1 MDRKE
6 ADSASPRGRQR
17 ENQRERLILAAETRI
32 ATSGVASLRA
42 RDLAGDIGVALGS
55 IYNLVTDIDELI
67 LIVGSR
73 TLTKLDAA
81 LGEAATAHA
90 MANPA
95 GAIERLIAI
104 AHRYRAFASQ
114 HRFLWRALFE
124 FRLAEGRDVPDWVSA
139 DLKHIFRNI
148 VEPLNT
154 LMPWAEAEKRALMA
168 HTLFCAVH
176 GVVSLGLQGKMVAV
190 PAEVVDQE
198 VEQLLRLTCA
208 GLLQEG

>member
-6 ADSASPRGRQR
+6 VETSSSRGHQR
-17 ENQRERLILAAETRI
+17 EKQREQLILAAESRI
-32 ATSGVASLRA
+32 ANSGVASLRA

-55 IYNLVTDIDELI
+55 IYNLVADLDELI

-73 TLTKLDAA
+73 TLARLDAA
-81 LGEAATAHA
+81 LGEAAAAHDA
-90 MANPA
+90 SKRD

-104 AHRYRAFASQ
+104 AHRYRAFASE

-124 FRLAEGRDVPDWVSA
+124 FQLAEGREVPDWVSA

-148 VEPLNT
+148 VEPLGT
-154 LMPWAEAEKRALMA
+154 LMPRAQPEQRALMA

-190 PAEVVDQE
+190 PAEIVDTE
-198 VEQLLRLTCA
+198 VERLLRLTCA